1 MPVVA
6 YDVRGLTVITWAEA
20 KRMTWTF
27 LDAYCDEAYA
37 VLSADW
43 INDLTAVAVNHL
55 DLQSLE
61 EDLKQLEGGLVELV
75 GV

>member
-43 INDLTAVAVNHL
+43 INDLTAVAAKPSPSPLPSWRVRSWRTN
-55 DLQSLE
+55 S
-61 EDLKQLEGGLVELV
+61 G
-75 GV
+75 